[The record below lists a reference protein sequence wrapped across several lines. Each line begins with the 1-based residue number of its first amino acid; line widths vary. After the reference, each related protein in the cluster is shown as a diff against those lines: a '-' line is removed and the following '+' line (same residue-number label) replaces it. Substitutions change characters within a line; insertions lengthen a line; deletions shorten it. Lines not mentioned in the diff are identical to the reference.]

1 MAASMMSARVVA
13 KTATTQPRASFQASA
28 APRCVAAAGSFK
40 LGARQS
46 ASFGAASAFA
56 GSSLSA
62 KTVSRGSLVV
72 RANTLEAGVGIFG
85 NKAGMTQVFTDDGKV
100 LPVTVISVGDGNI
113 VTMVKT
119 ADTDGYSA
127 VQVGYRLSKEKH
139 LTKPEIG
146 HLAKSSCPPLR
157 HLGEFRV
164 KTTDGY
170 EAGQKLEWAT
180 MFKEGDLVDVQGTSV
195 GKGFQGGIKRHNFKR
210 GLMTHGSK
218 SHREHGST
226 GPGTSP
232 GRIYP
237 GTKEPGQMGNKTVK
251 ERKVEI
257 VKVDAENFC
266 VLVKGSVPGKPGN
279 LLRITP
285 AKVVGKNV

>member
-1 MAASMMSARVVA
+1 M
-13 KTATTQPRASFQASA
+13 
-28 APRCVAAAGSFK
+28 AAAGVGGLRFRDSVSFSSGQ
-40 LGARQS
+40 LSGTCVEIRPIAR
-46 ASFGAASAFA
+46 AA
-56 GSSLSA
+56 
-62 KTVSRGSLVV
+62 RLVV

-85 NKAGMTQVFTDDGKV
+85 NKAGMTQVFTEAGKV
-100 LPVTVISVGDGNI
+100 VPVTVISVGDGNH

-119 ADTDGYSA
+119 GETDGYNA
-127 VQVGYRLSKEKH
+127 VQVGYNLSKEKH
-139 LTKPEIG
+139 LTKPELG
-146 HLAKSSCPPLR
+146 HLGKSECPPLR

-164 KTTDGY
+164 KSTEGF
-170 EAGQKLEWAT
+170 EAGQKLDWAS
-180 MFKEGDLVDVQGTSV
+180 MFSEGDLVDVQGTSV

-210 GLMTHGSK
+210 GLMSHGSK

-226 GPGTSP
+226 GPGSTP

-251 ERKVEI
+251 ERKLTV
-257 VKVDAENFC
+257 VKVDAENNC

-285 AKVVGKNV
+285 AKMVGKNV